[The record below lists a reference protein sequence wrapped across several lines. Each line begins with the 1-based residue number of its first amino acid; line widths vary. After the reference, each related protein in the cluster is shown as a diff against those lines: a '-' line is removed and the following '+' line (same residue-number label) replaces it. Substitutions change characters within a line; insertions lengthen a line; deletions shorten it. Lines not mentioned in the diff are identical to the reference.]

1 MKKKTK
7 FRSVIALIT
16 ISGLFLTG
24 CGSSMPNLDA
34 EQEEQIGEYA
44 AMTLLQYDANNRSRL
59 VTRDEVNQRLEKLAD
74 LDAKKKARE
83 QAKENQETEQNPE
96 GEKTQT
102 EEIVSPG
109 VQESLQDVLTL
120 PEGITITYTGEQV
133 CDSYPEEASAEN
145 YFALDASAGKK
156 LLVLKFQISNQG
168 EEAALVDILSQNAI
182 FRVNV
187 NQQFV
192 GNSFTT
198 MLDNDLST
206 YAGNINPGE
215 SRELVLL
222 TEIGESL
229 ADSIFS
235 VSINVKNE
243 SGRHTIQL

>member
-1 MKKKTK
+1 
-7 FRSVIALIT
+7 
-16 ISGLFLTG
+16 
-24 CGSSMPNLDA
+24 MPNLDA

-59 VTRDEVNQRLEKLAD
+59 VTRDEVNQRVEKLAD
-74 LDAKKKARE
+74 LDAKKEARE
-83 QAKENQETEQNPE
+83 QAKENQKTEQNPE
-96 GEKTQT
+96 GENTQT

-109 VQESLQDVLTL
+109 AQESLQDVLTL
-120 PEGITITYTGEQV
+120 PEGITITYTGEQI
-133 CDSYPEEASAEN
+133 CDSYPEESSAEN

-168 EEAALVDILSQNAI
+168 EEATQVDILSQKAI

-206 YAGNINPGE
+206 YAGSINPGE

-229 ADSIFS
+229 ADSISS